1 MKGSPQKEV
10 MREVGRRYQEF
21 KAMKVVD
28 EKREESVSVEEVMGS
43 KESSPV
49 DDDVGI
55 VERKLDF
62 LDLTSP

>member
-1 MKGSPQKEV
+1 
-10 MREVGRRYQEF
+10 
-21 KAMKVVD
+21 
-28 EKREESVSVEEVMGS
+28 MGS